1 MNLMEELPKDKAAR
15 GTVEKSP
22 SDSSSSSSSVFNLFS
37 STADSKMP
45 KESSSASSTSTGS
58 SFFSSSPSSSS
69 YTNSSSSS
77 SGPTDWKNILIIILL
92 ILVIF
97 SYFGVQLLNLFG
109 DHLEKLMDY
118 LRPIFGSF
126 LKLLGYSAGTV
137 VNKTADI
144 SADVAKA
151 GIDVAEGTVQNVG
164 NLMIGEDAIG
174 KGPKKRSLHEP
185 EPDVPEDSIQ
195 KSLSSSKTKWCLV
208 GEYQNK
214 RGCIDISESDK
225 CMSGQVFPTKQMCT
239 GEK

>member
-22 SDSSSSSSSVFNLFS
+22 SDSSSSVFNLFS

-45 KESSSASSTSTGS
+45 KESTSVSSTSTGS

-69 YTNSSSSS
+69 YTNSSS

-109 DHLEKLMDY
+109 GYLEKLIDY

-144 SADVAKA
+144 TADVAKA

>member
-1 MNLMEELPKDKAAR
+1 MQLMEELPKDKAAR
-15 GTVEKSP
+15 GTVEKP
-22 SDSSSSSSSVFNLFS
+22 SADSSAFNLFS

-45 KESSSASSTSTGS
+45 KESSSSSSSTSW
-58 SFFSSSPSSSS
+58 FSSTSQSSSTPS
-69 YTNSSSSS
+69 TVSAS

-118 LRPIFGSF
+118 LRPTFGSF
-126 LKLLGYSAGTV
+126 LDLLGYSAGTV

-151 GIDVAEGTVQNVG
+151 GIDVAEGTVQNIG
-164 NLMIGEDAIG
+164 NIMIGDEAIG
-174 KGPKKRSLHEP
+174 KGPKKRSLNEP

>member
-15 GTVEKSP
+15 GTVENSS
-22 SDSSSSSSSVFNLFS
+22 SDSSSAFNLFS

-45 KESSSASSTSTGS
+45 KESSSASS
-58 SFFSSSPSSSS
+58 FFSSSSSPTPSSTT
-69 YTNSSSSS
+69 YTDGSS

-137 VNKTADI
+137 VNKTADVT
-144 SADVAKA
+144 ADVAKA

-174 KGPKKRSLHEP
+174 KGPKKRSLNEP
-185 EPDVPEDSIQ
+185 EADVPEDSIQ

>member
-1 MNLMEELPKDKAAR
+1 MQLMEELPKDKAAR
-15 GTVEKSP
+15 GTVEKP
-22 SDSSSSSSSVFNLFS
+22 SADSSAFNLFS

-45 KESSSASSTSTGS
+45 KESSSSSSSWFSSSTSQ
-58 SFFSSSPSSSS
+58 SSPSTVSAS
-69 YTNSSSSS
+69 T
-77 SGPTDWKNILIIILL
+77 GPTDWKNILIIILL

-118 LRPIFGSF
+118 LRPTFGSF
-126 LKLLGYSAGTV
+126 LDLLGYSAGTV

-151 GIDVAEGTVQNVG
+151 GIDVAEGTVQNIG
-164 NLMIGEDAIG
+164 NIMIGDEAIG
-174 KGPKKRSLHEP
+174 KGPKKRSLNEP

>member
-22 SDSSSSSSSVFNLFS
+22 SDSSSSSVFNLFS

-45 KESSSASSTSTGS
+45 KESTSASSTSTGS

-69 YTNSSSSS
+69 YTNSSS

-109 DHLEKLMDY
+109 GYLEKLMDY

-144 SADVAKA
+144 TADVAKA

>member
-1 MNLMEELPKDKAAR
+1 MQLMEELPKDKAAR

-22 SDSSSSSSSVFNLFS
+22 SDSSSAFNLFS

-45 KESSSASSTSTGS
+45 KESSSSSTSS
-58 SFFSSSPSSSS
+58 SSWFSTSQSQSSPSTVSGSSA
-69 YTNSSSSS
+69 
-77 SGPTDWKNILIIILL
+77 PTDWKNILIIILL

-118 LRPIFGSF
+118 LRPTFGSF
-126 LKLLGYSAGTV
+126 LDLLGYSAGTV

-144 SADVAKA
+144 TAGAAKA
-151 GIDVAEGTVQNVG
+151 GIDVAEGTVQNIG
-164 NLMIGEDAIG
+164 NIMIGDEAIG
-174 KGPKKRSLHEP
+174 KGPKKRSLNEP
-185 EPDVPEDSIQ
+185 EADVPEDTIQ

>member
-1 MNLMEELPKDKAAR
+1 MQLMEELPKDKAAR
-15 GTVEKSP
+15 GTVEKP
-22 SDSSSSSSSVFNLFS
+22 SADSSAFNLFS

-45 KESSSASSTSTGS
+45 KESSSSSSSSWFSSSTSQS
-58 SFFSSSPSSSS
+58 SSSPSTVSASSE
-69 YTNSSSSS
+69 
-77 SGPTDWKNILIIILL
+77 PTDWKNILIIILL

-118 LRPIFGSF
+118 LRPTFGSF
-126 LKLLGYSAGTV
+126 LDLLGYSAGTV

-151 GIDVAEGTVQNVG
+151 GIDVAEGTVQNIG
-164 NLMIGEDAIG
+164 NIMIGDEAIG
-174 KGPKKRSLHEP
+174 KGPKKRSLNEP

>member
-1 MNLMEELPKDKAAR
+1 MQLMEELPKDKAAR
-15 GTVEKSP
+15 GTVEKP
-22 SDSSSSSSSVFNLFS
+22 SANSSAFNLFS

-45 KESSSASSTSTGS
+45 KESSSSSSSSSSWFSSSTSQ
-58 SFFSSSPSSSS
+58 SPSSTVSA
-69 YTNSSSSS
+69 S
-77 SGPTDWKNILIIILL
+77 SGPTDWKNVLIIILL

-118 LRPIFGSF
+118 LRPTFGSF
-126 LKLLGYSAGTV
+126 LDLLGYSAGTV

-151 GIDVAEGTVQNVG
+151 GIDVAEGTVQNIG
-164 NLMIGEDAIG
+164 NIMIGDEAIG
-174 KGPKKRSLHEP
+174 KGPKKRSLNEP

-214 RGCIDISESDK
+214 RGCIDITESDK

>member
-22 SDSSSSSSSVFNLFS
+22 SDSSSVFNLFS

-77 SGPTDWKNILIIILL
+77 GPTDWKNILIIILL

-118 LRPIFGSF
+118 LRPTFGSF
-126 LKLLGYSAGTV
+126 LDLLGYSAGTV

-151 GIDVAEGTVQNVG
+151 GIDVAEGTVQNIG
-164 NLMIGEDAIG
+164 NIMIGDEAIG
-174 KGPKKRSLHEP
+174 KGPKKRSLNEP

>member
-15 GTVEKSP
+15 GTVENSP
-22 SDSSSSSSSVFNLFS
+22 SESSSAFNLFS

-45 KESSSASSTSTGS
+45 KESSSSWFSTSS
-58 SFFSSSPSSSS
+58 SSSPSSSS
-69 YTNSSSSS
+69 SSSSS
-77 SGPTDWKNILIIILL
+77 SSTIDSGSTGPTDWKNILIIILL

-118 LRPIFGSF
+118 LRPVFGSF

-137 VNKTADI
+137 VNKTADVT
-144 SADVAKA
+144 ADVAKA

-174 KGPKKRSLHEP
+174 KGPKKRSLNEP
-185 EPDVPEDSIQ
+185 EADVPEDTIQ